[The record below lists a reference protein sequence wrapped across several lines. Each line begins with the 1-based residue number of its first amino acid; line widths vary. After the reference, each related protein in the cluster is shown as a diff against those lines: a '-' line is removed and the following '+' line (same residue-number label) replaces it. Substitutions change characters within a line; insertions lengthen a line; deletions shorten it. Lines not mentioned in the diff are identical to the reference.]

1 MKRNVYQV
9 WNKKREKRT
18 KTKFV
23 MLGEIL
29 KVGKNEDMYKLKF
42 TSPVSQVLKSE
53 WFSVEDIAD
62 FKKKLK
68 GNKHGLKRRKKQYQ
82 KCLLIPLTKEDRLAA
97 FFEQD

>member
-29 KVGKNEDMYKLKF
+29 KVGKNDVYKLKF
-42 TSPVSQVLKSE
+42 TSPVSQV
-53 WFSVEDIAD
+53 
-62 FKKKLK
+62 
-68 GNKHGLKRRKKQYQ
+68 
-82 KCLLIPLTKEDRLAA
+82 
-97 FFEQD
+97 